1 MMAGMEVDDGPA
13 RVGSKRNHSRS
24 GGHAGGGAGGGR
36 SHINQVCKY
45 WQDGRCYKG
54 DECQW
59 LHPGNAGT
67 TGRGSSGGNG
77 KRQANN
83 AYDAR
88 SVIRDN
94 HARSESQQQGG
105 WGGYGGGG
113 FSSGSN
119 QQQQQQHGGQGRARN
134 SSARWGRRGGGGGRG
149 GHGQRDGGRVY
160 GHEGGG
166 GGGGARAHAPK
177 QKPCTY
183 WLKGNCTRG
192 ESCNFLHAHTTAPDV
207 EMKTQ
212 LVGHEKAIRAIVLPE
227 GHTQLYTGSQDETVR
242 VWDCTTGVCANV
254 APMGG
259 DVGALIY
266 AAGWLFVG
274 LPNEVKVVNM
284 TTLHQQ
290 SLSGPKGQV
299 HALAVTDEGLL
310 FAGTQDGTILVW
322 QFNTATNEFVP
333 AASMS
338 GHTGP
343 VVTLMLIGS
352 RLYSGSMDKTIRV
365 WEIASVQCVQTLEGH
380 TGVVM
385 DLLCWDS
392 FLLSCSL
399 DGTVKIWTLNT
410 AGQLELTFTHPE
422 EDSQA
427 DSRNVTLA
435 GALKM
440 CGSSD
445 KAGKPVLLVS
455 YNDNSVRLY
464 DLPTFT
470 ERGQLF
476 SREEVRALQVG
487 PNHLVFSGD
496 SSGDVKVWSWVE
508 AGLEAVAE

>member
-119 QQQQQQHGGQGRARN
+119 QQQQHGGQGRARS

-274 LPNEVKVVNM
+274 LPNEVKVRVEVR
-284 TTLHQQ
+284 
-290 SLSGPKGQV
+290 SLVVVDSVVESVVDLVVELVVEWAVARGKGELGGGCESGWG
-299 HALAVTDEGLL
+299 G
-310 FAGTQDGTILVW
+310 VW
-322 QFNTATNEFVP
+322 NACRNGNVRDVSE
-333 AASMS
+333 
-338 GHTGP
+338 
-343 VVTLMLIGS
+343 
-352 RLYSGSMDKTIRV
+352 
-365 WEIASVQCVQTLEGH
+365 
-380 TGVVM
+380 GVVGLM
-385 DLLCWDS
+385 VGLCELGLGVNWWGGIEMADREVAG
-392 FLLSCSL
+392 CEH
-399 DGTVKIWTLNT
+399 DDT
-410 AGQLELTFTHPE
+410 ASAESERAEG
-422 EDSQA
+422 
-427 DSRNVTLA
+427 A
-435 GALKM
+435 GARA
-440 CGSSD
+440 CGD
-445 KAGKPVLLVS
+445 GRGAFVCGYPGRH
-455 YNDNSVRLY
+455 NSGMAV
-464 DLPTFT
+464 
-470 ERGQLF
+470 Q
-476 SREEVRALQVG
+476 
-487 PNHLVFSGD
+487 HGD
-496 SSGDVKVWSWVE
+496 E
-508 AGLEAVAE
+508 